1 MCGTVPE
8 CHVNLSWPP
17 RPRTSSACDGDFL
30 PVLLATTERNS
41 RVTEVLGDK
50 GYYSKR
56 NLAIVDAA
64 GAVPF
69 IAFPAGRTG
78 KGGGALSKM
87 YAHFTLHRDDYFA
100 HYHQRSNAEAV
111 FSMLKRKFGKY
122 LKSRTDT
129 AMKNEA
135 LCKFLCHNI
144 VVLIHEMHELGIDL
158 EFSRRIS
165 GSSLSAPPVSRPLHP
180 GLHLAPKSN
189 NSSKIHRVFRSQ
201 SE

>member
-1 MCGTVPE
+1 MCGVQTHIVTAIE
-8 CHVNLSWPP
+8 IGDHN
-17 RPRTSSACDGDFL
+17 AYDGDFL
-30 PVLLATTERNS
+30 PLLLETTRRHF

-56 NLAIVDAA
+56 NFEIVDAA

-78 KGGGALSKM
+78 KGSGVLSKM

-122 LKSRTDT
+122 LRSRTDT

-158 EFSRRIS
+158 ELFPRIS
-165 GSSLSAPPVSRPLHP
+165 KSVRSYSEPPAKV
-180 GLHLAPKSN
+180 A
-189 NSSKIHRVFRSQ
+189 
-201 SE
+201 